1 MSDSQKEANQHTNR
15 SEYNDGEK
23 INTVVGS
30 KNESDE
36 VTSKIKFSETYPG
49 RGTEMANTEQKHIG
63 IIIPSASAG
72 GAH

>member
-1 MSDSQKEANQHTNR
+1 MSDSQKDPNPHTNR
-15 SEYNDGEK
+15 SDYIDGEK
-23 INTVVGS
+23 INTGVNS
-30 KNESDE
+30 KNGSDE